1 MSIAT
6 GGTSSGGARDQ
17 APIIGISGAGV
28 VGRAVGRVLHLLGH
42 RIAWY
47 DTSPGAALRASRTSG
62 GIVVDDQRALE
73 VADVV
78 VLCGPGPHVALAATL
93 LSNGCDVVS
102 TGDAHDDV
110 LGLLELG
117 GAATSANARL
127 VVGAALCPGLTGLL
141 ANHLVDQLAWT
152 DEIHV
157 AVHGTG
163 GPACARQHHDALGG
177 RARSWH
183 DGEWVERP
191 SGSGRELCWFPE
203 PIGPADCYRA
213 DLADPVIL
221 HRSFP
226 QASRVSARVSATRR
240 DRLTSRLP
248 MLTPPHGAGDR
259 GAVRVEIRGASADG
273 ARETAILGAV
283 GRTGDLAGT
292 VAAVFAASCLDGSS
306 PVGVSAPGDDPV
318 LAGRMLREVVAL
330 GLQLHEYT
338 GVARGGF

>member
-28 VGRAVGRVLHLLGH
+28 VGRSVGRVLHLLGH

-47 DTSPGAALRASRTSG
+47 DTSPGVALRASRTSG

-78 VLCGPGPHVALAATL
+78 VLCGPGPHVDLAATL
-93 LSNGCDVVS
+93 LANGCDVVS

-117 GAATSANARL
+117 GVATSANARL

-141 ANHLVDQLAWT
+141 VNHLVDQLAWT

-183 DGEWVERP
+183 DGEWVEGP
-191 SGSGRELCWFPE
+191 SGSGRELC
-203 PIGPADCYRA
+203 
-213 DLADPVIL
+213 
-221 HRSFP
+221 
-226 QASRVSARVSATRR
+226 
-240 DRLTSRLP
+240 
-248 MLTPPHGAGDR
+248 
-259 GAVRVEIRGASADG
+259 
-273 ARETAILGAV
+273 
-283 GRTGDLAGT
+283 
-292 VAAVFAASCLDGSS
+292 
-306 PVGVSAPGDDPV
+306 
-318 LAGRMLREVVAL
+318 
-330 GLQLHEYT
+330 
-338 GVARGGF
+338 